1 MRYGRTFLSVMKLGL
16 AVLYLTGCGGIGSLN
31 LSNVSLSCTT
41 AQISAASLTI
51 TPTVVSVPAGTSV
64 TFASTEGSG
73 VTSQPV
79 WSFSAIAGT
88 STDRGSLNPSGQ
100 ASSTVTYTAPA
111 TPPVYSQ
118 IGVVQGQVNLLA
130 NATNNVGCFAS
141 SAATTSFL
149 ITAPTVTVGLTP
161 ATASVALG
169 STMVFE
175 GYAVGS
181 LNNGLTWQI
190 NGMVNGSP
198 TYGTLAAVN
207 AEEVYTAPAAM
218 PVSGPNVTITMTSV
232 ADPTKVATAV
242 VTLH

>member
-1 MRYGRTFLSVMKLGL
+1 
-16 AVLYLTGCGGIGSLN
+16 
-31 LSNVSLSCTT
+31 
-41 AQISAASLTI
+41 
-51 TPTVVSVPAGTSV
+51 
-64 TFASTEGSG
+64 
-73 VTSQPV
+73 
-79 WSFSAIAGT
+79 
-88 STDRGSLNPSGQ
+88 
-100 ASSTVTYTAPA
+100 VTYTAPA

-118 IGVVQGQVNLLA
+118 IGVAQGKVNLLA
-130 NATNNVGCFAS
+130 NATNNVGCFAA
-141 SAATTSFL
+141 SAATTSFV

-169 STMVFE
+169 ATMVFE

-207 AEEVYTAPAAM
+207 AEEVYTAPATM
-218 PVSGPNVTITMTSV
+218 PVSGPNVTITMTSL
-232 ADPTKVATAV
+232 ADPTKTATAV